1 MACDAAMST
10 MLSKPVLQCHINAT
24 FSTSARSPDPTRI
37 SLRSLKS
44 SPYMLGSSSSAATF
58 APSSQ
63 ICSFSC
69 KQPAGFM
76 LGQGRKTPNLR
87 VSAIIKEHTG
97 SILGA
102 ENLRFVVVAG
112 RFNEVI
118 TKPLVAGALETF
130 KRFAVKDEHID
141 VWLGIFICNRNKV
154 IWVPGSFEIPM
165 TAQTLAK
172 TGRYHAVVCIG
183 AVIKGAT
190 THYDAVANSAASGVM
205 SASLNSGVP
214 CIFGILTCENM
225 EQAIDRA
232 GGKVG
237 NKGGEAALTAIE
249 MASLLLHI
257 SADKRAII

>member
-69 KQPAGFM
+69 KQPAVGFM

-141 VWLGIFICNRNKV
+141 V

-237 NKGGEAALTAIE
+237 NKGGEAALTIE

>member
-141 VWLGIFICNRNKV
+141 V

-205 SASLNSGVP
+205 SASLNSVP